1 MANFQKDVK
10 RLKKAFAR
18 LVVANNGSC
27 QRRKSNGSD
36 RVDYRIGD
44 CQVFYVWHSSL
55 SDSYSLMHL
64 KKNLYKLADE
74 LGISRDDSN
83 YAIGFAVLINEPAAW
98 EVWKHESEAIFEE
111 IAQKLN
117 STDRPT

>member
-10 RLKKAFAR
+10 KLKKAFAR
-18 LVVANNGSC
+18 LVVANNGTC

-44 CQVFYVWHSSL
+44 RKVFYVWHSSL
-55 SDSYSLMHL
+55 SDSFSLMHL
-64 KKNLYKLADE
+64 KKNLYDLADK
-74 LGISRDDSN
+74 LGISRDDSE
-83 YAIGFAVLINEPAAW
+83 YAIGFAVLITEPAAW
-98 EVWKHESEAIFEE
+98 KVWKHESEAIFEE

-117 STDRPT
+117 SADRPT